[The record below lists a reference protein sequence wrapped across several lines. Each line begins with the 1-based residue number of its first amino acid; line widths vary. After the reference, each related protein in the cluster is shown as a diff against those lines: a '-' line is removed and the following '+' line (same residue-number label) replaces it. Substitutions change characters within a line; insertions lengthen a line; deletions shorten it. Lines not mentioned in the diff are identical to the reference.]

1 MTIET
6 PQFASIREAAES
18 SLLTFIKLV
27 APHRILGAVHEDIIS
42 WWDRQDAKSHQLLLL
57 PRDHMKSALVAYR
70 AAWYITRNPAIRI
83 LYISST
89 SQLAVKQVKMIKDIL
104 TSKIYRRYWPAMVL
118 EQEHDR
124 EKWSEKEFS
133 VDHPIRAA
141 EGIRDPTVLAAGL
154 TTSVTGLHCDV
165 AVLDDA
171 VVQEN
176 AYSEEG
182 REKVRTQYSLLA
194 SIESA
199 DSKEWVVGTRYH
211 PNDLYSSMQEMQEE
225 ILDKTGNVI
234 SSTPVYE
241 VMERRVEDKGDGTGE
256 YLWPRQQRS
265 DGKWFGFDQQILARK
280 KAQYLDKTQ
289 FYAQYYNDPNKY
301 DESNISPDRFQYFD
315 RSQVT
320 QDRGKWF
327 VRGNPCNLFAAMDL
341 AYSEDRR
348 ADYSCIV
355 VVGVD
360 THGSIFVLDIDRFKT
375 EKISEMFEH
384 VRSMYIKWGFRKIVI
399 ESGSS
404 QKAIVRELKDQYLR
418 PANLSFS
425 IDERAHTAHEGTK
438 EERISIV
445 LEPRYSNM
453 AIWHYKGGNCQ
464 VLEEEILQKRPKH
477 DDVKDALAM
486 AIEVAIAPR
495 DMKRRMPDLRELN
508 YNTRFGGAA

>member
-1 MTIET
+1 MS
-6 PQFASIREAAES
+6 QLNLIRQAAEA

-42 WWDRQDAKSHQLLLL
+42 WWDREGAGTHQLLLL

-70 AAWYITRNPAIRI
+70 VAWYITKNPAIRV

-89 SQLAVKQVKMIKDIL
+89 SKLAVKQVKMIKDIL
-104 TSKIYRRYWPAMVL
+104 TSRIYTRYWPEML
-118 EQEHDR
+118 SPNESDR
-124 EKWSEKEFS
+124 EKWTETEFS
-133 VDHPIRAA
+133 VDHPRRAE
-141 EGIRDPTVLAAGL
+141 EGIRDATVYGVGL

-176 AYSEEG
+176 AYTEDG

-199 DSKEWVVGTRYH
+199 ESKEWVVGTRYH
-211 PNDLYSSMQEMQEE
+211 PDDLYCSMQDMMEE
-225 ILDKTGNVI
+225 ILDEHGNMVQA
-234 SSTPVYE
+234 TPVYE
-241 VMERRVEDKGDGTGE
+241 IFERKVEDRGDGAGE
-256 YLWPRQQRS
+256 FLWPRQQRA
-265 DGKWFGFDQQILARK
+265 DGKWFGFNQQILARK

-301 DESNISPDRFQYFD
+301 DESNISNDRFQYYD
-315 RSQVT
+315 RSQIT
-320 QDRGKWF
+320 QDRGRWF
-327 VRGNPCNLFAAMDL
+327 VRGQGVNLFAAMDL

-355 VVGVD
+355 VVGLDSGGNVY
-360 THGSIFVLDIDRFKT
+360 VLDIDRFKT

-384 VRSMYIKWGFRKIVI
+384 VRSCYLKWGFRKIVI

-425 IDERAHTAHEGTK
+425 IDERNHTSHDGTK
-438 EERISIV
+438 EERIGVV
-445 LEPRYSNM
+445 LEPRYTNM
-453 AIWHYKGGNCQ
+453 SIWHYRGGNCQ
-464 VLEEEILQKRPKH
+464 ILEEEVLQKRPKH
-477 DDVKDALAM
+477 DDIKDALSM
-486 AIEVAIAPR
+486 AIEIAVAPR
-495 DMKRRMPDLRELN
+495 DVRKRADQLTGRIQPHA
-508 YNTRFGGAA
+508 RFGGAA